1 MSYSLKNLVAG
12 NEAFGGRFE
21 DEEATSVSIE
31 QKIEVETEVAEEM
44 EEQEEVVEVAE
55 EGEET
60 AEAAEEMMATF
71 EYAERM
77 AAVVEQCGWSR
88 PVALA
93 FNYGQGAGQ
102 LGEVEEGFGITLAA
116 NESLEM
122 VASPNDANSIAVM
135 EGFKDTMKKFWEWVK
150 KIAKKIWESMKAIG
164 SKILAFFTSVEKTS
178 KRLALALK
186 DASEFDAEKAK
197 DKKFK
202 ILTKSQFTAILG
214 TLHGLFNSADVM
226 ANGQMKAVKFDD
238 LGIEVSADG
247 TYSAGGKDPFDGIA
261 ELSPS
266 GNTIGNWTF
275 ADVKDNKVIVE
286 LIQSG
291 REIQKSLASMKKLGD
306 KLEGLAGKYSKA
318 YSNDADAKVEKD
330 RRDEAKK
337 GVKHL
342 TNAQKL
348 CSKGVKVAVQL
359 AKQFIKVQRA
369 FLACKK

>member
-44 EEQEEVVEVAE
+44 EEQEEVVEVAD

-135 EGFKDTMKKFWEWVK
+135 EGFKDTMKKFWDWVK
-150 KIAKKIWESMKAIG
+150 KIAKKIWEGIKSLG

-186 DASEFDAEKAK
+186 DVSGIDPEKAK

-202 ILTKSQFTAILG
+202 VLDNSTFSNLVAAVGQLFDMSNRFAEGGNAGFKIPGLG
-214 TLHGLFNSADVM
+214 VDV
-226 ANGQMKAVKFDD
+226 D
-238 LGIEVSADG
+238 ADG
-247 TYSAGGKDPFDGIA
+247 TFKQDFKDPFANIS
-261 ELSPS
+261 EVSFS
-266 GNTIGNWTF
+266 GDKLAGWSLT
-275 ADVKDNKVIVE
+275 DVKDNKKIVE
-286 LIQSG
+286 LIAKG
-291 REIQKSLASMKKLGD
+291 RVVEKTIAGIKKTGD
-306 KLEGLAGKYSKA
+306 KLASEANRASSR
-318 YSNDADAKVEKD
+318 YSNDADAKAAKD
-330 RRDEAKK
+330 QRDNAKK
-337 GVKHL
+337 EVKSM
-342 TNAQKL
+342 TSAQKL
-348 CSKGVKVAVQL
+348 VSKSIKFSVQL